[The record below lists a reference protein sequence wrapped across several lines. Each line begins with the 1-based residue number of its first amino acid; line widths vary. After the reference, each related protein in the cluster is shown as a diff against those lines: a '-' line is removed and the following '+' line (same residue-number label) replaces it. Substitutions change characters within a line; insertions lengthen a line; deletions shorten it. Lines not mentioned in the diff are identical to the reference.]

1 MAKKVLSEAQMREYV
16 EQEVRKALMNENID
30 EAGILSGLLGG
41 ALGNGFKLPSME
53 AIIGAVLGNVLIA
66 PILTKFLTTI
76 GIPADGPLG
85 KFIIETA
92 VSAGG
97 AKLGDWIDQKSDP
110 IGIDNV
116 FNSLKGKLF
125 QSAPASE

>member
-1 MAKKVLSEAQMREYV
+1 MAQKVLSEEQMREYV

-30 EAGILSGLLGG
+30 EASWLSGLLGG
-41 ALGNGFKLPSME
+41 ALGNGFKMPSME

-66 PILTKFLTTI
+66 PLLTKLLTAI

-92 VSAGG
+92 ITAGG

-110 IGIDNV
+110 IGVDNI
-116 FNSLKGKLF
+116 FNSLRGRLL
-125 QSAPASE
+125 PGRTSE